1 MCVFFFLTNRVCLLF
16 DKNFRLPKQQ
26 IRTKPLPQHHTA
38 PQDLIAL
45 GLTEYKA
52 DLLSTK
58 WEKEYSGLSA
68 AMIAKTL
75 TVNEL
80 VDMEW

>member
-1 MCVFFFLTNRVCLLF
+1 M
-16 DKNFRLPKQQ
+16 
-26 IRTKPLPQHHTA
+26 
-38 PQDLIAL
+38 